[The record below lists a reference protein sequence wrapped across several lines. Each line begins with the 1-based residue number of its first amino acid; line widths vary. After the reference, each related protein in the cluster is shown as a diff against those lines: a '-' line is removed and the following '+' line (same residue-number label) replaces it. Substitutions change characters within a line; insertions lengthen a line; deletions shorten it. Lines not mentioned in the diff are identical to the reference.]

1 MNPPRPRSG
10 TQPRSSPPTDRP
22 SRPRSLRRAGLF
34 FAFPREDVEPG
45 TETRPSCRA
54 RVACPAIVILLGLSV
69 GQAQSAARVISAQ
82 SRRGAVA
89 LAQAD
94 PKGSSGVGT
103 ALANPG
109 AAKAPRPANPTTS
122 SRNRIARPNPGSEA
136 SATSVAQAGSL
147 AQVGLDQNR
156 LAFEL
161 GRMPRLRWEVEH
173 TPWPEWMRSLLG
185 LKNARPGEHLHELLV
200 WMAVLWSCRA
210 RRDTNHD
217 E

>member
-1 MNPPRPRSG
+1 MNPPRLRSG

-103 ALANPG
+103 APANPG
-109 AAKAPRPANPTTS
+109 AAKAP
-122 SRNRIARPNPGSEA
+122 
-136 SATSVAQAGSL
+136 
-147 AQVGLDQNR
+147 
-156 LAFEL
+156 
-161 GRMPRLRWEVEH
+161 
-173 TPWPEWMRSLLG
+173 
-185 LKNARPGEHLHELLV
+185 
-200 WMAVLWSCRA
+200 A
-210 RRDTNHD
+210 RRTQERRAEIGSRGQTLVRRRVPPRSRRPDHWLRLVSIRTVSLSNSAACHVSGGKWNTLPGPNG
-217 E
+217 